1 MIDWGQLDINKVTFD
16 VDAEGV
22 QELTGAVVFPL
33 KVFDG
38 SGHFLFTHPVTIRT
52 EFYLQLK
59 TVEDWQ
65 KQLNHILKSRLKEE
79 LGRRLQRTEVSI
91 QDRLQLS
98 TNSNSISG

>member
-1 MIDWGQLDINKVTFD
+1 MIDWGQLEINNVTFE

-65 KQLNHILKSRLKEE
+65 KQFNHILKSRLKEE
-79 LGRRLQRTEVSI
+79 LGRRRQRAEVSI
-91 QDRLQLS
+91 QDRLELS